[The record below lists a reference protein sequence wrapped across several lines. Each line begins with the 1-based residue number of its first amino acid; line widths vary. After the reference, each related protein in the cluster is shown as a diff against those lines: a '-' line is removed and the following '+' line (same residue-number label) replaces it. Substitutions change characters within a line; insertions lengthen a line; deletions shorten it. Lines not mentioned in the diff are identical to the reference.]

1 MSRIRDLHTEWM
13 KDTAYQVEY
22 DALEEEF
29 ALAGELIRAR
39 ANAGLTQ
46 EQLAERMGTKQEVVA
61 RWEGGKVLP
70 STRTL
75 ARLAKATGTRL
86 RISFAPARNAG
97 TVRSGRKVRAA

>member
-1 MSRIRDLHTEWM
+1 MTKIRNLHSGWL
-13 KDTAYQVEY
+13 KDPAYRKEY
-22 DALEEEF
+22 DALEGEF
-29 ALAGELIRAR
+29 TLSAALIRAR

-75 ARLAKATGTRL
+75 ARLAKATGTTL
-86 RISFAPARNAG
+86 QISFALPRHASEPA
-97 TVRSGRKVRAA
+97 

>member
-1 MSRIRDLHTEWM
+1 M
-13 KDTAYQVEY
+13 KDPVYRQEY
-22 DALEEEF
+22 DALEGEF
-29 ALAGELIRAR
+29 SVAAALIRAR

-75 ARLAKATGTRL
+75 ARLAKATGTTL
-86 RISFAPARNAG
+86 QITFAPTREAAG
-97 TVRSGRKVRAA
+97 R

>member
-1 MSRIRDLHTEWM
+1 VTKIRDLHANWM
-13 KDTAYQVEY
+13 NDPGYRQEY
-22 DALEEEF
+22 DALEGEF
-29 ALAGELIRAR
+29 AVAAALIRAR

-75 ARLAKATGTRL
+75 ARLAKATGTTL
-86 RISFAPARNAG
+86 RITFAPTREAAG
-97 TVRSGRKVRAA
+97 R